1 MGGNN
6 TISKNIKKN
15 QNLRYSRQLQDAGE
29 EKNCIVFGHRAYM
42 RGQFTEQA

>member
-15 QNLRYSRQLQDAGE
+15 QNLQYSCQLQDAGE
-29 EKNCIVFGHRAYM
+29 ENCIVFGHRAYM